1 MDLLTALLAA
11 GSGGFVG
18 FALGL
23 VGGGGSILAVPLLV
37 YVVGVASP
45 HAAIGT
51 SAAAVAVNAAAGLA
65 GRARQGLVKW
75 PCASL
80 FAAAGV
86 AGALGGAQIGQR
98 IDGSLLLSLFALLM
112 ILVGALMLRHRHA
125 AGDATVRLG
134 RENGTKIAG
143 YGFGTGLLSGFFGI
157 GGGFLIVPGL
167 MATAG
172 MPIANAVASSLL
184 AVAAFG
190 AATAASYAASGLID
204 WPLAAA
210 FIIGGI
216 AGVTLGSRLSLAV
229 SARRGALNILFALL
243 IFAVALYMLLAPS
256 LRP

>member
-1 MDLLTALLAA
+1 MDWLTILLAA

-45 HAAIGT
+45 HVAIGT
-51 SAAAVAVNAAAGLA
+51 SAVAVAANAAAGLA

-86 AGALGGAQIGQR
+86 DGAM
-98 IDGSLLLSLFALLM
+98 LLSLFALLM
-112 ILVGALMLRHRHA
+112 IVVGALMLRYRHA
-125 AGDATVRLG
+125 AGDAAVRLG
-134 RENGTKIAG
+134 HDNGAKIAG
-143 YGFGTGLLSGFFGI
+143 LGLGSGLLSGFFGI
-157 GGGFLIVPGL
+157 GGGFLIVPAL
-167 MATAG
+167 MAATS

-190 AATAASYAASGLID
+190 TATAASYAASGLID
-204 WPLAAA
+204 WPLAGV
-210 FIIGGI
+210 FILGGI
-216 AGVTLGSRLSLAV
+216 AGVILGSRLSLAL

-243 IFAVALYMLLAPS
+243 IFAVALYMLWQDTF
-256 LRP
+256 